1 MFKLKFSTEK
11 ADNCGGFPIDQGIV
25 TEQPSSI
32 ASLHCTTCIRFHAHY
47 LSLAP
52 GVRLYWLVFT
62 TLYALFSILCHIQSF
77 LSIHQS
83 QQANPFTFSYLI
95 HCLITNLINLN
106 RRIFIYVD
114 KPIHRCMTHD
124 QTREQ
129 FGYTWRRYECRPVKM
144 YTYQDRSRNSSRD
157 QCRLFF
163 LFFFPSYGELAVQ
176 TGRATW
182 PRRLTSWTLPR
193 VGSLGYSLSISYYPS
208 LFSGLPYVQWR
219 EQLYP
224 VARLLFA
231 RYTRRFC
238 FPIIIRYTTNIS
250 LVIFNRWRIFSRLFT
265 REFRSCR
272 VLILYNVS
280 RSGWEDK
287 NESWIASGAFHWI
300 NTSLCNKNE
309 LFRLFPCV
317 YSF

>member
-1 MFKLKFSTEK
+1 MH
-11 ADNCGGFPIDQGIV
+11 
-25 TEQPSSI
+25 
-32 ASLHCTTCIRFHAHY
+32 SLPCTLLITGTRCAIILTGLHD
-47 LSLAP
+47 
-52 GVRLYWLVFT
+52 
-62 TLYALFSILCHIQSF
+62 TLYALFSILRRIPSF
-77 LSIHQS
+77 LSIHQF
-83 QQANPFTFSYLI
+83 QQAFNPFIFSYLT
-95 HCLITNLINLN
+95 HYLITNLINLD

-114 KPIHRCMTHD
+114 KPVHRCMTHD

-208 LFSGLPYVQWR
+208 LLSGLPYVQWR

-224 VARLLFA
+224 VARSLFA

-250 LVIFNRWRIFSRLFT
+250 LSLLFLIDD
-265 REFRSCR
+265 EVFLDYSLVNFDR
-272 VLILYNVS
+272 V
-280 RSGWEDK
+280 
-287 NESWIASGAFHWI
+287 A
-300 NTSLCNKNE
+300 C
-309 LFRLFPCV
+309 
-317 YSF
+317 

>member
-1 MFKLKFSTEK
+1 
-11 ADNCGGFPIDQGIV
+11 
-25 TEQPSSI
+25 
-32 ASLHCTTCIRFHAHY
+32 
-47 LSLAP
+47 
-52 GVRLYWLVFT
+52 
-62 TLYALFSILCHIQSF
+62 
-77 LSIHQS
+77 
-83 QQANPFTFSYLI
+83 
-95 HCLITNLINLN
+95 
-106 RRIFIYVD
+106 
-114 KPIHRCMTHD
+114 MTHD

-129 FGYTWRRYECRPVKM
+129 FGYAWRRYECRPVKM

-193 VGSLGYSLSISYYPS
+193 VGSLSYSLSVSCYPS
-208 LFSGLPYVQWR
+208 LLSGLPYVQWR

-224 VARLLFA
+224 VARSLFA

-238 FPIIIRYTTNIS
+238 FPIIIRYRTSIS
-250 LVIFNRWRIFSRLFT
+250 LVIFNRWRIFPRLFI

-272 VLILYNVS
+272 VLILCNVS

-287 NESWIASGAFHWI
+287 NEFWIASGAFHWI
-300 NTSLCNKNE
+300 NTLPYLCNKNE
-309 LFRLFPCV
+309 LFRLFPCI
-317 YSF
+317 YLF